1 MTEVLAEIEKE
12 EKFII
17 DDDQKAEWALEQ
29 IRNAQEEKARWKDH
43 FKEQLARINES
54 CDLTINNMTE
64 MLRDYF
70 DTIPHKVTKTEENYR
85 LPSGK
90 LVLKKQATEFNYD
103 DAELIDWLEKNKP
116 GQFIKMKKSVD
127 WMALKKTLNV
137 VGEIVADDTGEI
149 IPCIQANERP
159 DVFTIEK

>member
-29 IRNAQEEKARWKDH
+29 IRNAQEEKARWRDH

-90 LVLKKQATEFNYD
+90 LVLKKQATEFDYD
-103 DAELIDWLEKNKP
+103 DAELIDWLEKNKA
-116 GQFIKMKKSVD
+116 GQFIKTKKAVD
-127 WMALKKTLNV
+127 WMALKKTLTV
-137 VGEIVADDTGEI
+137 VGELVADDTGEI
-149 IPCIQANERP
+149 ISCIHATERP